1 MAAKA
6 QQGVMPMTRRMLIT
20 GIRYLVKS
28 QRNHKVRKNQM
39 TDKNNE
45 GYDDINSY
53 DHPGVAMFM
62 KFQSDWHTL
71 SEYQQQLATENNSI
85 IYKRY
90 RLSQKY
96 GKHVYNYLTNGGIRK
111 YNDKY
116 VVMWDSSDSNQ

>member
-1 MAAKA
+1 KA
-6 QQGVMPMTRRMLIT
+6 YADNWDKIFGKKPKKPQ
-20 GIRYLVKS
+20 S
-28 QRNHKVRKNQM
+28 EENQM

-90 RLSQKY
+90 R
-96 GKHVYNYLTNGGIRK
+96 
-111 YNDKY
+111 
-116 VVMWDSSDSNQ
+116 

>member
-1 MAAKA
+1 M
-6 QQGVMPMTRRMLIT
+6 IE
-20 GIRYLVKS
+20 
-28 QRNHKVRKNQM
+28 
-39 TDKNNE
+39 DNNE

-62 KFQSDWHTL
+62 KFQSDWHL
-71 SEYQQQLATENNSI
+71 LNEYQQQLAIENDSI

-96 GKHVYNYLTNGGIRK
+96 GKHVYNYLTNGGIRQ

-116 VVMWDSSDSNQ
+116 VVLWDSSDSNQ